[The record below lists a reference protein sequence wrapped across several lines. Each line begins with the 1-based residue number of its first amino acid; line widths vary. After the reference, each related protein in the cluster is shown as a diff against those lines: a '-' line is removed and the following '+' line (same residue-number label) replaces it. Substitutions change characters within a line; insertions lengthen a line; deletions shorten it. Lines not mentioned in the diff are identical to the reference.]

1 VKLRRAHTIVAA
13 LFAVAIAAWMGARSR
28 YDTPKAPEPAR
39 ALSAKTKSP
48 RWPVTTQGAIAMRN
62 LEANL
67 VHTTRRA
74 AEEPDDVGACVD
86 LSRLIYLRSRVT
98 GEIDEMGRAVDQAR
112 ECTRRHPESAEAW
125 LAKALHGQT
134 LHRFADARSD
144 LARAR
149 KLGADDTRIASIE
162 RELDWNVGVWR
173 GPAAAIRAEAERVP
187 TVASVSRLA
196 RLEHDLRNYDTAEIL
211 YVRAF
216 SLVEDTGPIQV
227 AMVEVQRAIN
237 LSDAGRLADAEQAF
251 RSAYERLPQYV
262 AAKEHLGE
270 TLHRLGQDGEA
281 VAIYE
286 ELTKSSSDP
295 EFVGALAAIYRARG
309 RVAEADA
316 LRVRATARYGE
327 LLMKYPEAMAWHASE
342 YFAGEGNYKAR
353 ARALLEKNAELR
365 PTPDSLEALARI
377 ERDLGAGAR
386 ADELTRRAL
395 AIRVTAGG

>member
-1 VKLRRAHTIVAA
+1 
-13 LFAVAIAAWMGARSR
+13 
-28 YDTPKAPEPAR
+28 
-39 ALSAKTKSP
+39 
-48 RWPVTTQGAIAMRN
+48 MRN

-67 VHTTRRA
+67 VHATGRA

-86 LSRLIYLRSRVT
+86 LSRLVYLRSRVT

-134 LHRFADARSD
+134 LHRFSDARSD

-149 KLGADDTRIASIE
+149 KLGADETRIASIE

-173 GPAAAIRAEAERVP
+173 EPAAAIRAEAERVP
-187 TVASVSRLA
+187 TVASVTRLA
-196 RLEHDLRNYDTAEIL
+196 RLEHDLRNYDAAEIL
-211 YVRAF
+211 YVRAL

-227 AMVEVQRAIN
+227 AMVEVQRGIN

-295 EFVGALAAIYRARG
+295 EFVGALAAIYRVRG
-309 RVAEADA
+309 RIAEADA
-316 LRVRATARYGE
+316 LRARATARYGE

-365 PTPDSLEALARI
+365 PTPDSFEALARI

-395 AIRVTAGG
+395 AIRVTAGNRRDD